1 MPVYSPDEI
10 RTMEHVCQLAAQA
23 LYHTG
28 KFVRPGITTDELDVI
43 ANDFMLSK
51 GAKSACIGYHG
62 YPKYTCTSVNEVI
75 CHGVPD
81 GTILKEG
88 DIINIDVTALKD
100 GFFGDT
106 SATFYVGQVSDEAR
120 RITEAAK
127 EAMMVGINAI
137 GKDATTGDIGFAIN
151 KYATKMG
158 YHVVREIGGHGI
170 GRKFHDE
177 PFVPSFGKKG
187 RGDRLRPGGMITVE
201 PMINQTATGMIDHE
215 IPGSTVQWYTT
226 ADKCLS
232 AQFEHTVLIT
242 EEGARILTG
251 Y

>member
-1 MPVYSPDEI
+1 
-10 RTMEHVCQLAAQA
+10 MEHVCQLAAQA